1 MQVPVGGAIA
11 DQGDVLRKMV
21 LHAELMLLLSSTV
34 MAESMGVSLGSC
46 PSKSLLFWSVV
57 IVGGSCDSLLHMLM
71 VLFRP

>member
-1 MQVPVGGAIA
+1 MQVPVGGTIA
-11 DQGDVLRKMV
+11 NQEDVLRKMV

-34 MAESMGVSLGSC
+34 MAESMCVSLGSC